1 MDFVTKLA
9 GELWI
14 LSDRV
19 CYAQLMRVARR
30 LNLPE
35 LLEQKSF
42 FLFGPRAVGKST
54 LIEQQLTGQATVID
68 LLDTAT
74 YKRITSDYRE
84 LEAVVTN
91 SEHSIFVI
99 DEIQKLPQ
107 LLNDVH
113 RLIERQRVH
122 FLLTGSSTRKL
133 RREGV
138 NLLAGRAWQ
147 AQLLPLTKGEIP
159 QFKLDHYLHYGGM
172 PAVNFSKRPEEELR
186 AYVSTYMQHEI
197 QQEGLVRK
205 LPAFTRFLQTMALSN
220 CEVLNYTKIGNDCQ
234 VAPSTV
240 TEYVQILEDTLLGS
254 LLLPCT
260 ATRQRKAIRTAKF
273 YFFDTGVARTLADI
287 EHIER
292 NSSLYGKSFEH
303 FIYMELQAY
312 LAYTRQRHQ
321 LMFWRTRHGYEVD
334 FVVGKELAVEV
345 KAAKAVSRRD
355 LKGLRAFAQ
364 EGICKKFYLVSQD
377 RLDKKYD
384 NFYAVHWETFLQL
397 LWNNKLL
404 TP

>member
-1 MDFVTKLA
+1 
-9 GELWI
+9 
-14 LSDRV
+14 
-19 CYAQLMRVARR
+19 MRVARC
-30 LNLPE
+30 LNLPD

-54 LIEQQLTGQATVID
+54 LIEQQLTGQALVID
-68 LLDTAT
+68 LLDSAT
-74 YKRITSDYRE
+74 FQRITSDYGE
-84 LEAVVTN
+84 LEAMVVN
-91 SEHSIFVI
+91 SSYSIFVI

-133 RREGV
+133 QRGGV

-147 AQLLPLTKGEIP
+147 AQLFPLTKGEIP
-159 QFKLDHYLHYGGM
+159 QFKLEHYLHYGGL
-172 PAVNFSKRPEEELR
+172 PAVSFSMRPEEELR

-205 LPAFTRFLQTMALSN
+205 LPSFTRFLQAMALSN

-260 ATRQRKAIRTAKF
+260 ASHQRKATRTAKF

-287 EHIER
+287 ERIER

-303 FIYMELQAY
+303 FIYMELRAY
-312 LAYTRQRHQ
+312 LSYTRQRHQ

-334 FVVGKELAVEV
+334 FVVGTELAVEV
-345 KAAKAVSRRD
+345 KAANAVSRRD
-355 LKGLRAFAQ
+355 LKGLRAFSQ

-384 NFYAVHWETFLQL
+384 SFYAVHWETFLQR
-397 LWNNKLL
+397 LWNNELL
-404 TP
+404 

>member
-1 MDFVTKLA
+1 
-9 GELWI
+9 
-14 LSDRV
+14 
-19 CYAQLMRVARR
+19 MRVARR

-54 LIEQQLTGQATVID
+54 LIEQQLTGRATLID
-68 LLDTAT
+68 LLDSAT
-74 YKRITSDYRE
+74 FQRITNDYSE
-84 LEAVVTN
+84 LAAVVEN
-91 SEHSIFVI
+91 SAHTIFVI

-133 RREGV
+133 QRSGV

-147 AQLLPLTKGEIP
+147 AQLFPLTKHEIP
-159 QFKLDHYLHYGGM
+159 QFKLERYLHYGGM
-172 PAVNFSKRPEEELR
+172 PAVNFSAHPEEELR
-186 AYVSTYMQHEI
+186 AYVSTYMQNEI

-205 LPAFTRFLQTMALSN
+205 LPSFSRFLRVMALSN
-220 CEVLNYTKIGNDCQ
+220 GEVLNHTKIGNDCQ

-240 TEYVQILEDTLLGS
+240 TEYVRILEDTLLGS

-260 ATRQRKAIRTAKF
+260 ASRQRKATRTAKF
-273 YFFDTGVARTLADI
+273 YFFDTGIARTLADI
-287 EHIER
+287 ERLER
-292 NSSLYGKSFEH
+292 NSNLYGKSFEH
-303 FIYMELQAY
+303 FIFMELRAY
-312 LAYTRQRHQ
+312 LSYTRQRHQ

-345 KAAKAVSRRD
+345 KASNTVNRRD

-364 EGICKKFYLVSQD
+364 EGLCKKFYLVSQD
-377 RLDKKYD
+377 RLDKKYES
-384 NFYAVHWETFLQL
+384 FFALHWQTFLQR
-397 LWNNKLL
+397 LWHNELL
-404 TP
+404 TPAPETMP

>member
-1 MDFVTKLA
+1 
-9 GELWI
+9 
-14 LSDRV
+14 
-19 CYAQLMRVARR
+19 MRVARC
-30 LNLPE
+30 LNLPD

-54 LIEQQLTGQATVID
+54 LIEQQLTDQALVID
-68 LLDTAT
+68 LLDSAT
-74 YKRITSDYRE
+74 FQRITSDYGE
-84 LEAVVTN
+84 LEAMVVN
-91 SEHSIFVI
+91 SAYSIFVI

-133 RREGV
+133 RRGGV

-147 AQLLPLTKGEIP
+147 AQLFPLTKGEIP
-159 QFKLDHYLHYGGM
+159 QFKLEHYLHYGGL
-172 PAVNFSKRPEEELR
+172 PAVSFSMRPEEELR

-205 LPAFTRFLQTMALSN
+205 LPSFTRFLQAMALSN
-220 CEVLNYTKIGNDCQ
+220 CEVLNYTKIGNNCQ

-260 ATRQRKAIRTAKF
+260 ASRQRKATRTAKF

-287 EHIER
+287 ERIER

-303 FIYMELQAY
+303 FIYMELRAY
-312 LAYTRQRHQ
+312 LSYTRQRHQ

-334 FVVGKELAVEV
+334 FVVGTELAVEV
-345 KAAKAVSRRD
+345 KATNAVSCRD

-384 NFYAVHWETFLQL
+384 SFYAVHWETFLQR
-397 LWNNKLL
+397 LWNNELL
-404 TP
+404 